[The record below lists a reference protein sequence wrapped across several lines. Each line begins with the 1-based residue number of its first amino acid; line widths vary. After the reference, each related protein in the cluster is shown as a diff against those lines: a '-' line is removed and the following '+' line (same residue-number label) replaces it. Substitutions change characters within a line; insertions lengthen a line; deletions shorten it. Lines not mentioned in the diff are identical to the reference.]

1 MSTPEPGWYDDPWSP
16 AQYRYWD
23 GATWTPHVAQ
33 RQAPVAPPTPTSIQA
48 PTQTYAGAGG
58 PAPYSGYASSAPVV
72 DSWRPTFGPTTPDG
86 VPLASRWARLGGRL
100 LDNLFV
106 TILAFPLNFYFIRKY
121 NAAAQDWLDEVD
133 RRQANGASPNPLAFP
148 DEMVKWLVPIAII
161 TVVVG
166 VIYEAWFLNRSG
178 ATPGKHIVGT
188 AVRKYDDP
196 SIPPAEGVVVRRVAA
211 QYSYQL
217 LYIVPVLW
225 PLLALIIVVDNGWLL
240 WDRKRQTLHDKVAG
254 TTVVKNR

>member
-23 GATWTPHVAQ
+23 GARWTPNVAQ
-33 RQAPVAPPTPTSIQA
+33 RQAPVTPPAPSSASP
-48 PTQTYAGAGG
+48 TYAGPDG
-58 PAPYSGYASSAPVV
+58 PAPYTGYASRTPQA

-106 TILAFPLNFYFIRKY
+106 TIAAFPFNFYFLRQY
-121 NAAAQDWLDEVD
+121 NAAAQDWLDEVE
-133 RRQANGASPNPLAFP
+133 RREANGENPNPLAFP
-148 DEMVKWLVPIAII
+148 DEVVKWLVPIALI
-161 TVVVG
+161 TVLVG
-166 VIYEAWFLNRSG
+166 VVYETFFLIRSG

-188 AVRKYDDP
+188 AVRAYDDP
-196 SIPPAEGVVVRRVAA
+196 AIPPAKGVVVRRVAA
-211 QYSYQL
+211 QNSYQL
-217 LYIVPVLW
+217 LYAVPMLW
-225 PLLALIIVVDNGWLL
+225 PLLALILVVDNGWLL